1 MMKFNQTWKP
11 LLINA
16 LIFFGLTACNQNAE
30 TNDQGSVE
38 ATSLEQSSEKD
49 LGQAAVEDETSDPN
63 ILKVAIGSEP
73 HSTLVA
79 AVQAADIEHILV
91 NAGPLTV
98 FAPTNAGFD
107 KLPEGTVEDLLKPE
121 NKEKL
126 ATILK
131 SHAAPGNYDIEALKK
146 EAEKGR
152 PIFMASGD
160 YWEVTT
166 QDGKVYIQGVEILG
180 SVKASNGIIHV
191 IDQVILPQ

>member
-16 LIFFGLTACNQNAE
+16 LIFFGLTACNQNAGNE
-30 TNDQGSVE
+30 DMGNKE
-38 ATSLEQSSEKD
+38 ATSIEQSSEKD